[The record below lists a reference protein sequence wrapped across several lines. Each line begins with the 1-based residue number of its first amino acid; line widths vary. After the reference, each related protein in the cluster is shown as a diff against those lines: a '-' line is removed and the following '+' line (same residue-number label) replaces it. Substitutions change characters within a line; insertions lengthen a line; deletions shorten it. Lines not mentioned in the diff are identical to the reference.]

1 MWAVHNSIKGWT
13 LYGLSLREV
22 QLLTQTMSPNEIKLT
37 KVSSLKQSDW
47 NFITKDMYPDFFSE
61 TGKENS
67 GFSDHKNGEV
77 GSEVDTDF
85 FIIKPKKIH
94 QTRLHDRINIQIKVI
109 IEGQSKSFESVTV
122 DISEG
127 GIFFKDTI
135 PEWVS
140 GYFIVRVFDGARS
153 YQVICSMVEDQ
164 KVKQRVQ
171 IVSEESDAHYVKYKD
186 WLATLNRAR

>member
-22 QLLTQTMSPNEIKLT
+22 QLLLNTMSPNEIKLT

-47 NFITKDMYPDFFSE
+47 IFISKDLYPDFFSE
-61 TGKENS
+61 SGKQNTGY
-67 GFSDHKNGEV
+67 SDFKNGET
-77 GSEVDTDF
+77 GADIDTDF
-85 FIIKPKKIH
+85 FIIKPTKTH
-94 QTRLHDRINIQIKVI
+94 HARLHDRIITEVKVI
-109 IEGQSKSFESVTV
+109 LEGQKRSFESVTV

-127 GIFFKDTI
+127 GIFFKDAI

-140 GYFIVRVFDGARS
+140 GYFMVRVFEGPHAH
-153 YQVICSMVEDQ
+153 QVICSLVEDQ
-164 KVKQRVQ
+164 RVKQRVQ

-186 WLATLNRAR
+186 WLATFKPD

>member
-22 QLLTQTMSPNEIKLT
+22 QLLLNTMSPNEIKLT
-37 KVSSLKQSDW
+37 KVSSSKQSDW
-47 NFITKDMYPDFFSE
+47 IFITKDIYPDFFAD
-61 TGKENS
+61 TGKENT
-67 GFSDHKNGEV
+67 GFSDFKDGQT
-77 GSEVDTDF
+77 GADVDTDF
-85 FIIKPKKIH
+85 FIIKPKKVH
-94 QTRLHDRINIQIKVI
+94 HARLHDRINTEVKVVL
-109 IEGQSKSFESVTV
+109 EGQNKSFESVTV

-127 GIFFKDTI
+127 GIFFKDAI

-140 GYFIVRVFDGARS
+140 GYFIVRVFDGPQA
-153 YQVICSMVEDQ
+153 YQVICSLVEDQ

-186 WLATLNRAR
+186 WLATFKPS